1 MAKKGKKKSTKAK
14 NKQVKQAKTVKKTN
28 ITKQELETRQ
38 RVNFEIINIIFVAL
52 AIFLFASNFGYC
64 GAIGNIISD
73 FLVGVF
79 GTVAYLLP
87 FIILTILLVNNYSKV
102 DILEKNITMIV
113 LVILLCAIIQC
124 AFADEVNADTIKDY
138 INEFYTQTK
147 NINGTYARNIGGG
160 VFGGLIYLF
169 LVTTVARTGAY
180 IVLFFLVLI
189 CFVILTRKP
198 LMSIL
203 AKNTTSSAV
212 AVSKEVG
219 TAAASGYNN
228 AASYVNDYFKDIQN
242 TKLINDHGFDYDEPN
257 NINQNM
263 PNISNNFNMPN
274 MPNMPSA
281 MQQNNPNVNI
291 NPSYFDPSKV
301 KMQNLQGA
309 NGKNNNN
316 GYQFTNPSFLQT
328 NKFNQNDTSSNS
340 FNNQSPLS
348 NLNFDEIEMKKR
360 MEETRKQALKK
371 AEQQIPYRF
380 DNIDDS
386 VPFDLS
392 YKKEG
397 TDPNI
402 TYSEKVNQNS
412 YENVNTPS
420 QSEYI
425 NAREVPPP
433 DALSTKERL
442 LRKYRERMGKSTASS
457 TNTSQRTSA
466 SSNMGT
472 SSQKSASLSKDPGT
486 TSVSSVKK
494 RHRAYTF
501 PPLNLLKR
509 GFGADSS
516 SNSKQIKDACANLE
530 NLFAQFKIGIRVVD
544 VTVGPSVLRYEIEL
558 AQGIPVKTISKY
570 TDDIKLALKV
580 ESVRIS
586 PIAEKGL
593 VGIEVPNKNS
603 QIVPLGD
610 LLSTKEFKDG
620 NGELVF
626 ALGKDLGGKNIFTDI
641 DKMPHLLIAG
651 ATGSGKSVCVNT
663 LILSLLYKYKPD
675 DVKLIMIDPKMV
687 ELQGYNGIPHLLIP
701 VVTDARKA
709 TNALSWV
716 VNEMELRYK
725 LFSGKHVRNL
735 NEYNRSADEKLPRI
749 VIIIDEFAD
758 LMMVASKEVENA
770 VVRISQ
776 LARAAGLHL
785 VIATQRPSVNVITG
799 VIKANILSR
808 IAFAV
813 SSGIDSRTILD
824 MEGAEKL
831 LGKGDMLFY
840 PTGSPKPV
848 RIQGCFV
855 SNKEINDVIDY
866 IKVDGDNFDSE
877 ILEKIENGSQG
888 SNSSSA
894 GGDTTSSGLDASFNE
909 IGLFAIAQGTI
920 AIGTIQR
927 KFSMGFNRAARIIDQ
942 LEENGV
948 IGPADGKKAREILM
962 SEMEFRERFGA

>member
-14 NKQVKQAKTVKKTN
+14 NKQVRQAKTTKKVN
-28 ITKQELETRQ
+28 ITKQELETRK

-64 GAIGNIISD
+64 GAIGNAISN
-73 FLVGVF
+73 FLVGIF
-79 GTVAYLLP
+79 GTVGYLLP
-87 FIILTILLVNNYSKV
+87 FIILVILLINNYSES
-102 DILEKNITMIV
+102 DLFERNLTMLALI
-113 LVILLCAIIQC
+113 ILLCAIIHTL
-124 AFADEVNADTIKDY
+124 FADEVTADSIKDY
-138 INEFYTQTK
+138 IIEFYTQTK
-147 NINGTYARNIGGG
+147 NINGTYSRNIGGG
-160 VFGGLIYLF
+160 VLGGLIYLA
-169 LVTTVARTGAY
+169 LISTVAKTGAY

-198 LMSIL
+198 LMSII
-203 AKNTTSSAV
+203 ARKTTQGA
-212 AVSKEVG
+212 AHVSKEVG
-219 TAAASGYNN
+219 SAAASG
-228 AASYVNDYFKDIQN
+228 AGYVNDYFKDIQN
-242 TKLINDHGFDYDEPN
+242 TKLINDTGFAYDEPN
-257 NINQNM
+257 VNNN
-263 PNISNNFNMPN
+263 NNFNVPN
-274 MPNMPSA
+274 SQGIPYP
-281 MQQNNPNVNI
+281 QNLNGQGI
-291 NPSYFDPSKV
+291 NTDYFDPSKI
-301 KMQNLQGA
+301 NIP
-309 NGKNNNN
+309 NNNTLN
-316 GYQFTNPSFLQT
+316 QNNNPYQFSNPSFLQNFDKNMQGL
-328 NKFNQNDTSSNS
+328 NKHS
-340 FNNQSPLS
+340 QSIPSS

-360 MEETRKQALKK
+360 MEENRKEALKRG
-371 AEQQIPYRF
+371 EQQIPYRF

-402 TYSEKVNQNS
+402 TYGTPQSVS
-412 YENVNTPS
+412 PYEGQGNTS

-425 NAREVPPP
+425 NASEVPPP

-442 LRKYRERMGKSTASS
+442 LRKYRERMEKNKPVSRASQGQSTSNVERSLVSSAKSTTQQGDS
-457 TNTSQRTSA
+457 
-466 SSNMGT
+466 
-472 SSQKSASLSKDPGT
+472 
-486 TSVSSVKK
+486 TSVSISQVKK

-509 GFGADSS
+509 GTGADSQS
-516 SNSKQIKDACANLE
+516 GSKQIKEACANLE

-544 VTVGPSVLRYEIEL
+544 VTIGPSVLRYEIEL

-570 TDDIKLALKV
+570 TEDIKLALKV
-580 ESVRIS
+580 ESVRIA

-603 QIVPLGD
+603 QIVALGD
-610 LLSTKEFKDG
+610 LIASKEFKDG
-620 NGELVF
+620 KGELVF
-626 ALGKDLGGKNIFTDI
+626 ALGKDLGGRNIYTDI

-675 DVKLIMIDPKMV
+675 EVKLIMIDPKMV

-701 VVTDARKA
+701 VVTDAKKA

-725 LFSGKHVRNL
+725 LFSSKGVRNL
-735 NEYNRSADEKLPRI
+735 NEYNRKVDEKLPRI

-758 LMMVASKEVENA
+758 LMMVSSKDVENA

-866 IKVDGDNFDSE
+866 IRVEGDNFDQE
-877 ILEKIENGSQG
+877 ILDKIENTSAGSQAGVGDG
-888 SNSSSA
+888 SSP
-894 GGDTTSSGLDASFNE
+894 SGLDSSFNE

-962 SEMEFRERFGA
+962 NEMEFRERFGA

>member
-14 NKQVKQAKTVKKTN
+14 NKQVRQAKTTKKVS
-28 ITKQELETRQ
+28 ITKRELETRK

-64 GAIGNIISD
+64 GAIGNAISN
-73 FLVGVF
+73 FLVGIF
-79 GTVAYLLP
+79 GTVGYLLP
-87 FIILTILLVNNYSKV
+87 FIILVILLINNYSES
-102 DILEKNITMIV
+102 DLFERNLTMLALI
-113 LVILLCAIIQC
+113 ILLCAIIHTL
-124 AFADEVNADTIKDY
+124 FADEVAADSIKDY
-138 INEFYTQTK
+138 ISEFYTQTK
-147 NINGTYARNIGGG
+147 NINGTYSRNIGGG
-160 VFGGLIYLF
+160 VLGGLIYLA
-169 LVTTVARTGAY
+169 LVSTVAKTGAY

-198 LMSIL
+198 LMSII
-203 AKNTTSSAV
+203 ARKTTQGA
-212 AVSKEVG
+212 AHVSKEVG
-219 TAAASGYNN
+219 SAAASG
-228 AASYVNDYFKDIQN
+228 AGYVNDYFKDIQN
-242 TKLINDHGFDYDEPN
+242 TKLINDTGFAYDEPN
-257 NINQNM
+257 VNNN
-263 PNISNNFNMPN
+263 NNFNVPN
-274 MPNMPSA
+274 P
-281 MQQNNPNVNI
+281 QNIPYPQNLNGQGI
-291 NPSYFDPSKV
+291 NTDYFDPSKINIPDGGNTPN
-301 KMQNLQGA
+301 Q
-309 NGKNNNN
+309 NNNPF
-316 GYQFTNPSFLQT
+316 QFSNPSFLQNFDKNMQGL
-328 NKFNQNDTSSNS
+328 NKHS
-340 FNNQSPLS
+340 QSIPSS

-360 MEETRKQALKK
+360 MEENRREALKRG
-371 AEQQIPYRF
+371 EQQIPYRF

-402 TYSEKVNQNS
+402 TYKSGYENQNN
-412 YENVNTPS
+412 YENQNDIATS
-420 QSEYI
+420 GYI

-433 DALSTKERL
+433 DTMSTKERL
-442 LRKYRERMGKSTASS
+442 LRKYRERMEKSKPVSR
-457 TNTSQRTSA
+457 TSQNSG
-466 SSNMGT
+466 SS
-472 SSQKSASLSKDPGT
+472 
-486 TSVSSVKK
+486 SVSSTKSATNQMGPESISISQVKK

-509 GFGADSS
+509 GSGADTQSG
-516 SNSKQIKDACANLE
+516 SKQIKDACANLE

-544 VTVGPSVLRYEIEL
+544 VTIGPSVLRYEIEL

-570 TDDIKLALKV
+570 TEDIKLALKV
-580 ESVRIS
+580 ESVRIA

-603 QIVPLGD
+603 QIVALGD
-610 LLSTKEFKDG
+610 LIASKEFKDG
-620 NGELVF
+620 KGELVF
-626 ALGKDLGGKNIFTDI
+626 ALGKDLGGRNIYTDI

-663 LILSLLYKYKPD
+663 LILSLLYKYKPEE
-675 DVKLIMIDPKMV
+675 VKLIMIDPKMV

-701 VVTDARKA
+701 VVTDAKKA

-725 LFSGKHVRNL
+725 LFSSKGVRNL
-735 NEYNRSADEKLPRI
+735 NEYNRKVDEKLPRI

-758 LMMVASKEVENA
+758 LMMVSSKDVENA

-866 IKVDGDNFDSE
+866 IRVEGDNFDQE
-877 ILEKIENGSQG
+877 ILDKIENTSAGSQAGVGDG
-888 SNSSSA
+888 SSP
-894 GGDTTSSGLDASFNE
+894 SGLDSSFNE

-962 SEMEFRERFGA
+962 NEMEFRERFGA

>member
-1 MAKKGKKKSTKAK
+1 MAKKTKKKNTGLKTK
-14 NKQVKQAKTVKKTN
+14 NKQVKTAKTTKKVN
-28 ITKQELETRQ
+28 ISKQELEARK
-38 RVNFEIINIIFVAL
+38 RVNFEIINIVFVAL

-64 GAIGNIISD
+64 GAIGNSISS
-73 FLVGVF
+73 FLVGIF
-79 GTVAYLLP
+79 GTIAYLLP
-87 FIILTILLVNNYSKV
+87 FILLVMLLLNNYSRA
-102 DILEKNITMIV
+102 DMLEKNITMT
-113 LVILLCAIIQC
+113 VIIILICAVIQT
-124 AFADEVNADTIKDY
+124 AFADEVVAENLKDY
-138 INEFYTQTK
+138 ISEFWSQTK
-147 NINGTYARNIGGG
+147 NLNGTYSKNIGGG
-160 VFGGLIYLF
+160 VIGGLIYLG
-169 LVTTVARTGAY
+169 LVNTVAKTGAY
-180 IVLFFLVLI
+180 IVLFFLILI

-198 LMSIL
+198 LMSII
-203 AKNTTSSAV
+203 ARKTTEGAV
-212 AVSKEVG
+212 NVSKEVG
-219 TAAASGYNN
+219 SAAASG
-228 AASYVNDYFKDIQN
+228 ATYVNDYFKDIQN
-242 TKLINDHGFDYDEPN
+242 TKLINDTGFAYDEPIIN
-257 NINQNM
+257 SDNQNNNLQNLGNIEKTNM
-263 PNISNNFNMPN
+263 QGINTDYFGQSKINIPNQSSN
-274 MPNMPSA
+274 
-281 MQQNNPNVNI
+281 QNVN
-291 NPSYFDPSKV
+291 N
-301 KMQNLQGA
+301 
-309 NGKNNNN
+309 
-316 GYQFTNPSFLQT
+316 YQFNNPSFLQ
-328 NKFNQNDTSSNS
+328 NPIFNENGSAKNS
-340 FNNQSPLS
+340 FNHDLPLS

-360 MEETRKQALKK
+360 MEENRKEALKRG
-371 AEQQIPYRF
+371 EQQIPYRF

-397 TDPNI
+397 ADPNI
-402 TYSEKVNQNS
+402 GYNNQGYAQS
-412 YENVNTPS
+412 PAPYESSP
-420 QSEYI
+420 SEYI
-425 NAREVPPP
+425 NASEVPPP
-433 DALSTKERL
+433 DTLSTKERL
-442 LRKYRERMGKSTASS
+442 LRKYRERMSKNSSS
-457 TNTSQRTSA
+457 TGTVSSSGSSSYTRSQSSA
-466 SSNMGT
+466 PKT
-472 SSQKSASLSKDPGT
+472 SSSSADPG
-486 TSVSSVKK
+486 SISISQVKK

-501 PPLNLLKR
+501 PPLHLLKR
-509 GFGADSS
+509 GTGSDSQS
-516 SNSKQIKDACANLE
+516 SSKQIKEACANLE

-544 VTVGPSVLRYEIEL
+544 VTIGPSVLRYEIEL

-570 TDDIKLALKV
+570 TEDIKLALKV
-580 ESVRIS
+580 ESVRIA

-603 QIVPLGD
+603 QIVALGD
-610 LLSTKEFKDG
+610 LIASKEFKDG
-620 NGELVF
+620 KGELVF
-626 ALGKDLGGKNIFTDI
+626 ALGKDLGGRNIYTDI

-663 LILSLLYKYKPD
+663 LILSLLYKYKPE

-701 VVTDARKA
+701 VVTDAKKA

-725 LFSGKHVRNL
+725 LFSEKGVRNL
-735 NEYNRSADEKLPRI
+735 NEYNRKVEEKLPRI

-758 LMMVASKEVENA
+758 LMMVSSKDVENA

-866 IKVDGDNFDSE
+866 IRVEGDNFDRE
-877 ILEKIENGSQG
+877 ILDKIENTTPSGLATAGDGS
-888 SNSSSA
+888 SP
-894 GGDTTSSGLDASFNE
+894 SGLDSSFVE
-909 IGLFAIAQGTI
+909 IGLFAISQGTI

-962 SEMEFRERFGA
+962 NEMEFRERFGS

>member
-14 NKQVKQAKTVKKTN
+14 NKQVKQAKTVKKVN
-28 ITKQELETRQ
+28 ITKQELETRR

-73 FLVGVF
+73 FLVGVL

-124 AFADEVNADTIKDY
+124 AFADEVSADTIKDY

-169 LVTTVARTGAY
+169 LATTVAKTGAY

-198 LMSIL
+198 LMSIF
-203 AKNTTSSAV
+203 AKSTTSSAV
-212 AVSKEVG
+212 AVTKEVG

-242 TKLINDHGFDYDEPN
+242 TKFINDQGFDYDEPN

-263 PNISNNFNMPN
+263 PNMPNNFNMPN
-274 MPNMPSA
+274 MQNVPNMPGA
-281 MQQNNPNVNI
+281 AQQNFPNNI
-291 NPSYFDPSKV
+291 NPSYFDPSSV
-301 KMQNLQGA
+301 NIQNSNNVG
-309 NGKNNNN
+309 NNN
-316 GYQFTNPSFLQT
+316 GYQFTNPSFLQS
-328 NKFNQNDTSSNS
+328 NKFNQNDISPNN
-340 FNNQSPLS
+340 FNNNSPLS

-402 TYSEKVNQNS
+402 TYSENNNS
-412 YENVNTPS
+412 YESQNTS
-420 QSEYI
+420 SKSEYI

-442 LRKYRERMGKSTASS
+442 LRKYRERMGKSATTGA
-457 TNTSQRTSA
+457 NTSQK
-466 SSNMGT
+466 SSSSLGMGT
-472 SSQKSASLSKDPGT
+472 SLQKSAPSSKDPGT

-509 GFGADSS
+509 GLGSDAS

-603 QIVPLGD
+603 QIVALGD

-709 TNALSWV
+709 TNALNWV

-735 NEYNRSADEKLPRI
+735 NEYNRSAEEKLPRI

-877 ILEKIENGSQG
+877 ILDKIENGSQG
-888 SNSSSA
+888 SNMGSTGS
-894 GGDTTSSGLDASFNE
+894 DTSSSGLDSSFNE